1 MKTILLAFLLL
12 VNLLAFALYGIDKLK
27 AKKGAWR
34 IPESTLLLVAFL
46 GGSLGALLGMELF
59 RHKTK
64 HAKFKV
70 LVPLFLILHI
80 ALGVYMFK
88 SGLLACKKVEKPA
101 KKALT
106 GAGSVAIISTL
117 KQRRPPLTCRSKR
130 IRHGMMG
137 LFRGGRI
144 CVRYFFRRC

>member
-1 MKTILLAFLLL
+1 MKTILLAVLLL

-34 IPESTLLLVAFL
+34 IPESALLLVAFL
-46 GGSLGALLGMELF
+46 GGSAGALLGMEVF

-80 ALGVYMFK
+80 ALGVYIFK
-88 SGLLACKKVEKPA
+88 SGLLA
-101 KKALT
+101 
-106 GAGSVAIISTL
+106 
-117 KQRRPPLTCRSKR
+117 
-130 IRHGMMG
+130 
-137 LFRGGRI
+137 
-144 CVRYFFRRC
+144 

>member
-1 MKTILLAFLLL
+1 MKWILLILAA
-12 VNLLAFALYGIDKLK
+12 VNLLAFALYGVDKVK

-64 HAKFKV
+64 HAKFKA

-80 ALGVYMFK
+80 ALGVYIFK
-88 SGLLACKKVEKPA
+88 SWLLA
-101 KKALT
+101 
-106 GAGSVAIISTL
+106 
-117 KQRRPPLTCRSKR
+117 
-130 IRHGMMG
+130 
-137 LFRGGRI
+137 
-144 CVRYFFRRC
+144 